1 MNRDLGA
8 QAFTHGSDIYYG
20 GGKSPGKDELTAHE
34 LTHVVQQNGGAVQ
47 RAPLIQ
53 RIGGKQDTET
63 ARKWPRFKRGGG
75 KKLPAEDIEQVP
87 DQDIE
92 QVNPKD
98 FRDYIDLDHIEATST
113 EIEGNQT
120 GHHFF
125 VTFTLRNKTEKRI
138 EFTDTPPVEWIETE
152 SKVNENTPEVHL
164 RRDMYKLS
172 PNSNTFKG
180 WNLGFGK
187 QWNPGETKKVHI
199 LDVPSLGGTNK
210 DTEAPR
216 TVIRNLI
223 FDIGLPG
230 PGPRLRATQ
239 HINVVKGDKQE
250 VKFTID

>member
-1 MNRDLGA
+1 M
-8 QAFTHGSDIYYG
+8 
-20 GGKSPGKDELTAHE
+20 
-34 LTHVVQQNGGAVQ
+34 
-47 RAPLIQ
+47 
-53 RIGGKQDTET
+53 GGKQDTET

-75 KKLPAEDIEQVP
+75 KKLPAEDIQQVP
-87 DQDIE
+87 AQDIE

-98 FRDYIDLDHIEATST
+98 FRDYIDLDHIEATSK
-113 EIEGNQT
+113 EISDNQT
-120 GHHFF
+120 GHEFF

-138 EFTDTPPVEWIETE
+138 EFTDTPPVQWIETE

-164 RRDMYKLS
+164 RRDMYKLN
-172 PNSNTFKG
+172 PDSNTFKG

-187 QWNPGETKKVHI
+187 QWNPGETKKVYI
-199 LDVPSLGGTNK
+199 LDVPSIGGTNK
-210 DTEAPR
+210 DREPPR
-216 TVIRNLI
+216 TVSRNLI